1 MSDVDT
7 TEAVPTFQH
16 HDVLE
21 PQHRFQGIKFYD
33 ETWDLRHLDA
43 FALRLD
49 PELGFEIDVVVLFT
63 CHCFAHSMK
72 WDERAPAEIPPE
84 EIFDNG
90 IERRVLDKERYELS
104 HRFLPRLVKELDQ
117 RQIRF
122 AGVDATNF
130 FIAED
135 LGPESGPYVVFF
147 EVKRD
152 KLRKKRMLL
161 FVQSAY
167 KLATLKKRLANARKI
182 RYRKLLRSTY
192 LGKRVHQ

>member
-1 MSDVDT
+1 LGTRSIGASSREVASQI
-7 TEAVPTFQH
+7 ELLH
-16 HDVLE
+16 
-21 PQHRFQGIKFYD
+21 KFYD

-72 WDERAPAEIPPE
+72 WDERAPTEIPPE

-104 HRFLPRLVKELDQ
+104 RRFMPQLVKALDQ

-122 AGVDATNF
+122 AGIDATNF
-130 FIAED
+130 HCSSLPTGSI
-135 LGPESGPYVVFF
+135 G
-147 EVKRD
+147 
-152 KLRKKRMLL
+152 
-161 FVQSAY
+161 
-167 KLATLKKRLANARKI
+167 
-182 RYRKLLRSTY
+182 
-192 LGKRVHQ
+192 

>member
-1 MSDVDT
+1 
-7 TEAVPTFQH
+7 
-16 HDVLE
+16 
-21 PQHRFQGIKFYD
+21 
-33 ETWDLRHLDA
+33 
-43 FALRLD
+43 
-49 PELGFEIDVVVLFT
+49 
-63 CHCFAHSMK
+63 MK

-182 RYRKLLRSTY
+182 RFRKLLRSTY